1 MATARIRVGV
11 IGTLQTQHDSRQLT
25 KGIEM
30 QIGIIGAGFIA
41 RAVAAVATS
50 HGHDVMVSNT
60 RGPDTLFSLVGSIG
74 CKAGT
79 PEQAAAFGGLALVAI
94 PLKAYRAVPVAEL
107 EGKIVLDADNY
118 YPERDGHIDE
128 LDRDEITTSELLARH
143 LPKSRIVKAFNAI
156 TAADI
161 ERDGAPPGSP
171 GRRALPIA
179 GDDVA
184 AKKVVA
190 ELLDEFGYDTVDAG
204 QLVEGRRFQ
213 KDTPAYCVPMD
224 SRELQRALGDGL
236 AKIPYTVR

>member
-1 MATARIRVGV
+1 
-11 IGTLQTQHDSRQLT
+11 
-25 KGIEM
+25 M

-41 RAVAAVATS
+41 RAVAAVATR
-50 HGHDVMVSNT
+50 HGHDAMVSNT

-79 PEQAAAFGGLALVAI
+79 PEQAAAFGDIALVAI
-94 PLKAYRAVPVAEL
+94 PLKAYQAVPVAQL
-107 EGKIVLDADNY
+107 EGMIVIDANNY

-156 TAADI
+156 TATDI
-161 ERDGAPPGSP
+161 ERDGRPTGSP

-179 GDDVA
+179 GDDAA
-184 AKKVVA
+184 AKKVAA
-190 ELLDEFGYDTVDAG
+190 ELLDELGYDTVDAG
-204 QLVEGRRFQ
+204 PLVEGRRFQ

-224 SRELQRALGDGL
+224 SEELQRALGDGL
-236 AKIPYTVR
+236 VKIPYAVQ